1 MAKHPSCGLVAQ
13 PTDSIDR
20 LGFIAIRYRA
30 WMGEA
35 LAQPG
40 AVGHPPSVEIL
51 KALSGSFDMI
61 EHLAEDFLVESGE
74 RPADAV
80 KWLASSVKDQAERMK
95 RLLLAFG
102 DAMRHCLV
110 PSLEDLEMLC
120 LVCQSHVEKT
130 CEQN

>member
-1 MAKHPSCGLVAQ
+1 MAQHPSCGLVAQ

-40 AVGHPPSVEIL
+40 AAGNPVSVGVL
-51 KALSGSFDMI
+51 RALSGSFDMI
-61 EHLAEDFLVESGE
+61 EHLAEDFLIESGE
-74 RPADAV
+74 RSADSV

-102 DAMRHCLV
+102 EAMRHRLV
-110 PSLEDLEMLC
+110 PSMEDLEVLC
-120 LVCQSHVEKT
+120 LACQTHVEKT
-130 CEQN
+130 CNQN

>member
-1 MAKHPSCGLVAQ
+1 MAQQPSCGLVAQ

-40 AVGHPPSVEIL
+40 AAGHPPSVEVL
-51 KALSGSFDMI
+51 RALSGSFDMI
-61 EHLAEDFLVESGE
+61 EHLSEDFLIESGE
-74 RPADAV
+74 RSADSV

-95 RLLLAFG
+95 RLLFAFG
-102 DAMRHCLV
+102 EAMRHRLV
-110 PSLEDLEMLC
+110 PSMEDLEMLC
-120 LVCQSHVEKT
+120 LACQSHVEKT
-130 CEQN
+130 CKQN